1 MIISILVTTMKCMAS
16 RIGSVETDA
25 DDVNDILFLI
35 QHLDLKKAGDVMELV
50 SAYCPPGR
58 IPIKKISR
66 RRAFRGGK
74 I

>member
-1 MIISILVTTMKCMAS
+1 MKCMAS

-50 SAYCPPGR
+50 SAYCPPGC
-58 IPIKKISR
+58 IPIKPKYLVEGR
-66 RRAFRGGK
+66 FAEGK